1 MGWNY
6 LGNTLKIC
14 GGRMSRKRYT
24 ITSTT
29 YDKRGR
35 PIAVGLNDY
44 TKSTPLM
51 KHFALLARESDSKIW
66 KHSELDAVLKSR
78 GKEIDSILVQ
88 RYDAFG
94 NPKLARP
101 CPTCRQMLK
110 AFGVR
115 IARYSTED
123 GIKEEFVE
131 DM

>member
-1 MGWNY
+1 
-6 LGNTLKIC
+6 
-14 GGRMSRKRYT
+14 MSRKRYA

-35 PIAVGLNDY
+35 PIAIGVNDY
-44 TKSTPLM
+44 NKSSPLM
-51 KHFALLARESDSKIW
+51 KHFAVLAGESEFKIW
-66 KHSELDAVLKSR
+66 KHSEMDAVLKSR
-78 GKEIDSILVQ
+78 GKDIDSILVQ

-101 CPTCRQMLK
+101 CPTCRQILK

-115 IARYSTED
+115 IVRYSSED
-123 GIKEEFVE
+123 GIKEELVE

>member
-1 MGWNY
+1 V
-6 LGNTLKIC
+6 
-14 GGRMSRKRYT
+14 SRKRFEL
-24 ITSTT
+24 ISTT
-29 YDKRGR
+29 FDKRGR
-35 PIAVGLNDY
+35 PIATGTNDY
-44 TKSTPLM
+44 KKSSPLM
-51 KHFALLARESDSKIW
+51 KHFALLAGESECKIW
-66 KHSELDAVLKSR
+66 KHSEMDAVLKSR

-115 IARYSTED
+115 LVRYSSED

>member
-1 MGWNY
+1 V
-6 LGNTLKIC
+6 
-14 GGRMSRKRYT
+14 SRKRYV
-24 ITSTT
+24 ITAHTF
-29 YDKRGR
+29 DRKGKH
-35 PIAVGLNDY
+35 IATGQNEY
-44 TKSTPLM
+44 NRSHPLM
-51 KHFALLARESDSKIW
+51 RNFAVLAGESPEKCW
-66 KHSELDAVLKSR
+66 KHAELSAVLNSR

-123 GIKEEFVE
+123 EIKEEFVE